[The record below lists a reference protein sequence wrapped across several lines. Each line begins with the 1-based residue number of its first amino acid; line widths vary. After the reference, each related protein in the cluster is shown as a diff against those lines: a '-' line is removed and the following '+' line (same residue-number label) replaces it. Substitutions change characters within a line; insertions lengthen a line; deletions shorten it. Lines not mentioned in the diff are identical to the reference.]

1 MARISKKLVSEK
13 LLTKIYKLFYEV
25 FSRYEGQED
34 FLLIIDDILSPTEK
48 IMLAKRLAI
57 IYLLIKKVDY
67 RDIADTLKVSTA
79 TILFYATTYYKRSSR
94 VVNIIN
100 GMLKNEK
107 VLNFLDDFFANFMIH
122 PGVYIGHWQLYRDHQ
137 RRQEVRKTLG

>member
-1 MARISKKLVSEK
+1 MARISKKPVDQK

-25 FSRYEGQED
+25 FLRYKGQED
-34 FLLIIDDILSPTEK
+34 FLLIMDDIFSPTEK

-79 TILFYATTYYKRSSR
+79 TILYYATTFYKRNSQ

-100 GMLKNEK
+100 KMLKNEK

-122 PGVYIGHWQLYRDHQ
+122 PGVYIGHWKLYRDHQ
-137 RRQEVRKTLG
+137 RKQESRKVLG

>member
-1 MARISKKLVSEK
+1 MARISKKIVDEK
-13 LLTKIYKLFYEV
+13 LLTKIYRLFYEV

-34 FLLIIDDILSPTEK
+34 FLLIMDDILSPTEK

-57 IYLLIKKVDY
+57 IYMLIKKVDY

-79 TILFYATTYYKRSSR
+79 TILYYATSFYKRDSR

-100 GMLKNEK
+100 KMLKKEN
-107 VLNFLDDFFANFMIH
+107 VLNFLDDFFASFMIH
-122 PGVYIGHWQLYRDHQ
+122 PGVYIGHWKLHRDHQ
-137 RRQEVRKTLG
+137 QKQKERKILG